1 MTSRTFGIALPTLA
15 LVSLLAGPAAAQ
27 IPAEHHGDWVL
38 AAAACTA
45 TLRLRVEPAK
55 MTLINGADTEAVSD
69 IELAHS
75 FFGPDY
81 KGIQLVVIS
90 EFNGDQGVTAVFNYE
105 EKRGATWLEL
115 AQPTPTPPNPK
126 NAVAIATN
134 ARLAKRNLVK
144 RFPLHR
150 VTLKKCPAGAA
161 NKPPA
166 PRP

>member
-1 MTSRTFGIALPTLA
+1 MTFRTFGIALPTMGLVA
-15 LVSLLAGPAAAQ
+15 LMAGPAAAQ
-27 IPAEHHGDWVL
+27 IPVEYHGDWVQ
-38 AAAACTA
+38 AQAACTA
-45 TLRLRVEPAK
+45 TLRFRVEPAR
-55 MTLINGADTEAVSD
+55 MTLINGADTEAVGE

-90 EFNGDQGVTAVFNYE
+90 EFSGDQGVTAVFNYE

-115 AQPTPTPPNPK
+115 AQPTANPNPK
-126 NAVAIATN
+126 NTVAIATN

-150 VTLKKCPAGAA
+150 VTLKKCPAATGS
-161 NKPPA
+161 PA
-166 PRP
+166 PRR